1 MTYEND
7 NELYYAKQVPI
18 AELVTQA
25 GYTPVKRGATYVL
38 KEHDSFVIF
47 PNTNSF
53 CHYSQVDGNGYVGG
67 TTIDFCMKY
76 MGMSFK
82 EAVDYLCNM
91 SNITVDISKRN
102 EWKEN
107 KKELILPEK
116 NSDNKRVIAYLCKT
130 RGIDIEVV
138 NYFIKCK
145 RLYESTDNHN
155 CVFVTYDKEK
165 NPVYAFLRSTNT
177 SKSFKLDV
185 CGSDKSE
192 AFPIYKKGS
201 KKVIAFEAPIDLLS
215 FMTMYP
221 EDESS
226 LISLGCLSPKGLYK
240 FLEKY
245 DEINTVSL
253 ILDNDEPGIKASE
266 KIGNE
271 LCERGYN
278 IMHHDLSTEM
288 READVKDVNEYLIS
302 IFNPLLNKSEMK
314 LN

>member
-1 MTYEND
+1 MIYENKKT
-7 NELYYAKQVPI
+7 YYAKQIPLT
-18 AELVTQA
+18 ELVSNA
-25 GYTPVKRGATYVL
+25 GYTPIRNGSVFIL

-47 PNTNSF
+47 PETNSF

-82 EAVDYLCNM
+82 ESVDYLCNM
-91 SNITVDISKRN
+91 SNVTVNIIEHRKV
-102 EWKEN
+102 EKN
-107 KKELILPEK
+107 KLVLPEK
-116 NSDNKRVIAYLCKT
+116 NSNNKRVIAYLCKT

-215 FMTMYP
+215 FMTMYH

-253 ILDNDEPGIKASE
+253 ILDNDEPGIKATE
-266 KIGNE
+266 KIGTE
-271 LCERGYN
+271 LQERGYSLL
-278 IMHHDLSTEM
+278 HHELLDEM
-288 READVKDVNEYLIS
+288 KESEAKDVNDYLIN
-302 IFNPLLNKSEMK
+302 IYNPLIKITKMK
-314 LN
+314 LL